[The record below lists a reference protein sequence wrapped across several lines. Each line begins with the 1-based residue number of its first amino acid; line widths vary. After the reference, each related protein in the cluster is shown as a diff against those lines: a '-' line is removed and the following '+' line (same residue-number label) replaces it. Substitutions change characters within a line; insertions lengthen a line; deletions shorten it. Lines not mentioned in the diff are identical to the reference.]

1 MKASSYFNIARVYE
15 SDGKWAEALE
25 NYQSALS
32 HKDRPAYHECIE
44 KMKQKL
50 GQP

>member
-1 MKASSYFNIARVYE
+1 MKASSYYNIARVYE

-25 NYQSALS
+25 NYEAALS
-32 HKDRPAYHECIE
+32 NKEHPAYLSGIE

-50 GQP
+50 GDQ